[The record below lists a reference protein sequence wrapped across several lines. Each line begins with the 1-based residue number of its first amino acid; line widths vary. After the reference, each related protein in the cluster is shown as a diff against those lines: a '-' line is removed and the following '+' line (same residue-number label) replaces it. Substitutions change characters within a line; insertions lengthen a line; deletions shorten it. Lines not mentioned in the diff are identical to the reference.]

1 MLDHVDKLLSSRFKA
16 IGLFAERLCT
26 VYLIRIRIRNILPKK
41 FLHAELLRGFFGS
54 RRLRNRNGAFM
65 RAGSCGRPP
74 RQRHLVSLYLRVIL
88 RAVLRAGSDGSILR
102 RTVECKVITQSICK
116 DIRSIFGRHITVLLV
131 HAVLVYLFKKHISDF
146 RNPQYLIRF

>member
-1 MLDHVDKLLSSRFKA
+1 MLDHVDKLLCGRFKA
-16 IGLFAERLCT
+16 VGLFAESLCT

-54 RRLRNRNGAFM
+54 RRFRNRNGAFM
-65 RAGSCGRPP
+65 RAGSGGRPS
-74 RQRHLVSLYLRVIL
+74 RQRHLVRLYLRIIL
-88 RAVLRAGSDGSILR
+88 RAVLCAGSDGSILR
-102 RTVECKVITQSICK
+102 CAVERKVIIQSVCK
-116 DIRSIFGRHITVLLV
+116 DIRSLFGRHITVLLV